1 MIILTDTANIQNN
14 NGHELTIPV
23 KKCIIY
29 IITIMEKSYPH
40 GHCKYIK
47 TITGMQQ
54 THPLKTYNLNHN
66 NYEEVILTY
75 ISNIINVL
83 NIYK

>member
-29 IITIMEKSYPH
+29 IITIMEK
-40 GHCKYIK
+40 
-47 TITGMQQ
+47 
-54 THPLKTYNLNHN
+54 
-66 NYEEVILTY
+66 VILTDTA
-75 ISNIINVL
+75 NI
-83 NIYK
+83 